1 MFRDLLELVPTGEEN
16 AVSSLLLW
24 RQLGLWSH
32 VSIKRKLNEMA
43 AAGLI
48 ERKRGRYSGRATSLY
63 FRPRAALIVQ
73 R

>member
-1 MFRDLLELVPTGEEN
+1 MYRDFLELTPRGEEN

-32 VSIKRKLNEMA
+32 VSTKRKLNEM
-43 AAGLI
+43 AGLI
-48 ERKRGRYSGRATSLY
+48 ERKRGKYSGRRVCISGRGLG
-63 FRPRAALIVQ
+63 LIAQ